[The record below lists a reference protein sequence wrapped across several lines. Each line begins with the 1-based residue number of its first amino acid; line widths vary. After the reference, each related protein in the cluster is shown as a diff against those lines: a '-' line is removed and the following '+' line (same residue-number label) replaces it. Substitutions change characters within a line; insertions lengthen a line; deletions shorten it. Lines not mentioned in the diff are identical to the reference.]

1 MKLWVDYPL
10 NVWISLFNFWKQPSE
25 TFSPILLFCLTSM
38 PNRIFFSPLSFKTDL
53 ATSRFSMYLKKRYS
67 FVLYITCRTQKQNHL
82 NLSANITQNPTNI
95 PYKPTLI
102 FDTSRLFWLK
112 TKISLKV
119 SVLCGCYPYYHLR
132 GQIITAH
139 RKLHNLRFHSMFVAI
154 RAKGVQKP
162 HAHTTNNHNQ
172 FS

>member
-1 MKLWVDYPL
+1 MKP
-10 NVWISLFNFWKQPSE
+10 IFPPSCY
-25 TFSPILLFCLTSM
+25 SVLPSM

-67 FVLYITCRTQKQNHL
+67 FVLYITAEHKNKTIM
-82 NLSANITQNPTNI
+82 NLSAKMTQNPTNI

-112 TKISLKV
+112 TKISLKLV
-119 SVLCGCYPYYHLR
+119 YYVVATHIIIYEVK
-132 GQIITAH
+132 IITAH
-139 RKLHNLRFHSMFVAI
+139 SKLHNLRFHSMFVAI

-162 HAHTTNNHNQ
+162 HAHTTNDHNQ